1 MNVKIEK
8 IHAIRGLR
16 REEISKDEIEK
27 KLREGWTISVKI
39 NVDGQSGFMIIE
51 DDDVDF
57 MALRKDVIEKL
68 MAKKNEL
75 LKQLLHVN

>member
-8 IHAIRGLR
+8 IHAIRGLKK
-16 REEISKDEIEK
+16 EEISKDEIKK

-51 DDDVDF
+51 ENDVDF

-75 LKQLLHVN
+75 LKQLL